1 VKNEESPLGDIIR
14 EVKSRLEAIP
24 KLGKR
29 QGERALQDAEKRLDQ
44 IQHMVSLRRY
54 LPPIVADALPLADT
68 LAQVKRKNLTVFFSD
83 IRGFST
89 MSEEMEPEEIVD
101 MLNRYFQEMTQII
114 FRHGG
119 TLGSFLGDGIMGFF
133 GDPLEYPDHAL
144 RAIRMSL
151 EMKSRLTE
159 LNSQGFFHPL
169 SAPLQIGIG
178 INTGYVTL
186 GYVGSENHRDYTI
199 VGRNVNLTS
208 RLEEM
213 AGAGQ
218 ILISQRTY
226 NLVKDDVEVEDLGEL
241 TLKGFHNPVSVY
253 NVLSLKQAL
262 TE

>member
-1 VKNEESPLGDIIR
+1 
-14 EVKSRLEAIP
+14 
-24 KLGKR
+24 
-29 QGERALQDAEKRLDQ
+29 
-44 IQHMVSLRRY
+44 
-54 LPPIVADALPLADT
+54 
-68 LAQVKRKNLTVFFSD
+68 
-83 IRGFST
+83 
-89 MSEEMEPEEIVD
+89 
-101 MLNRYFQEMTQII
+101 
-114 FRHGG
+114 
-119 TLGSFLGDGIMGFF
+119 MGFF

-169 SAPLQIGIG
+169 SAPLHIGIG

-199 VGRNVNLTS
+199 VGRNVNMAS

-213 AGAGQ
+213 AGPGQ
-218 ILISQRTY
+218 TFIGQRTY

-241 TLKGFHNPVSVY
+241 MLKGLHNPVSVY

-262 TE
+262 TG